1 MDIVIH
7 GWPTN
12 IHLDFAVLNRD
23 KFSQITRHG
32 VIDFNHK
39 IIVRKTKIR
48 EQLVSSLRVQ
58 LNFSPNVS
66 TLRNPLLLS
75 HSDKPPGSV

>member
-1 MDIVIH
+1 MDIVVD
-7 GWPTN
+7 GWSTN
-12 IHLDFAVLNRD
+12 IHLDFAVLDWD

-32 VIDFNHK
+32 VVDFNHK
-39 IIVRKTKIR
+39 IIVRKAKIQ

-75 HSDKPPGSV
+75 HSDKPPESV

>member
-1 MDIVIH
+1 MDIVVH

-12 IHLDFAVLNRD
+12 IHLDLAVLDWD

-39 IIVRKTKIR
+39 IIVRKAKIQ
-48 EQLVSSLRVQ
+48 EHLVSSLRVQ
-58 LNFSPNVS
+58 LNFSPNIS

-75 HSDKPPGSV
+75 KNKRRIK

>member
-1 MDIVIH
+1 MNIVVH
-7 GWPTN
+7 RWPTN
-12 IHLDFAVLNRD
+12 IHLNLTILNRD
-23 KFSQITRHG
+23 KLSQITRHG

-58 LNFSPNVS
+58 LNFSPNLS
-66 TLRNPLLLS
+66 TLRNSLLLS
-75 HSDKPPGSV
+75 KK

>member
-1 MDIVIH
+1 MDIVVH

-12 IHLDFAVLNRD
+12 IHLDLTVLNRD

-32 VIDFNHK
+32 VVDFNHK
-39 IIVRKTKIR
+39 IIVRKAKIR

-58 LNFSPNVS
+58 LNFSPNLS

-75 HSDKPPGSV
+75 HSDKPPESV

>member
-1 MDIVIH
+1 MNIVVH
-7 GWPTN
+7 RWPTD
-12 IHLDFAVLNRD
+12 IHLNLTVLNRY

-39 IIVRKTKIR
+39 IIVRKSKIQ

-58 LNFSPNVS
+58 FNFSPNLS